1 MTTLRLG
8 TRGSAL
14 AMAQSESTAA
24 ALEARHPSLT
34 VEIVE
39 IRTSG
44 DKIQDVPLGPH
55 LGQAFFTK
63 EIEDALLEGRVD
75 LAVHSCKDL
84 ATSLPDG
91 LVLAA
96 VPRREDAR
104 DALVSGA
111 GGLDTLPAG
120 ARVGTSSMRRK
131 LFLGAARPDLDLVD
145 LRGNVPTR
153 VASVDEGRYEAVVLA
168 MAGLRRLGLAE
179 RITEALDPDVMLP
192 AASQGAL
199 ALQVRASDQV
209 VAALVSVLNDP
220 AAQAE
225 VTAERAVLAR
235 LEAGCQ
241 APVGCLARRVDG
253 SIHLRAAVAGPGGI
267 MWTQAAGDARG
278 PEDVG
283 VRAAEALLGQLG
295 LTSLREA
302 AWAGAPPR
310 RPGDAHKPGGV
321 ERPLRRPEGVLTRN
335 GLPNA

>member
-1 MTTLRLG
+1 
-8 TRGSAL
+8 
-14 AMAQSESTAA
+14 
-24 ALEARHPSLT
+24 LT

-44 DKIQDVPLGPH
+44 DRIQDVPLGPH

-63 EIEDALLEGRVD
+63 EIEDALLEERVD

-96 VPRREDAR
+96 IPRREDAR
-104 DALVSGA
+104 DALVSRG

-131 LFLGAARPDLDLVD
+131 LFLGAARPDLELVD

-168 MAGLRRLGLAE
+168 VAGLRRLGLAG
-179 RITEALDPDVMLP
+179 RVTEALDPDVMLP

-199 ALQVRASDQV
+199 ALQVRASDD
-209 VAALVSVLNDP
+209 VATTLVSVLNDP
-220 AAQAE
+220 TAQAE

-241 APVGCLARRVDG
+241 APVGCLARRIDG
-253 SIHLRAAVAGPGGI
+253 SIHLRAAVAGPDGI
-267 MWTQAAGDARG
+267 MWTQVAGDAQR
-278 PEDVG
+278 PEDAG
-283 VRAAEALLGQLG
+283 VRAAEALLGLLS
-295 LTSLREA
+295 LTSLRGA
-302 AWAGAPPR
+302 AWAGAPAR
-310 RPGDAHKPGGV
+310 TSEDAHTPRNA
-321 ERPLRRPEGVLTRN
+321 ERTPRAAGTVPTRT
-335 GLPNA
+335 GLPDA